1 MSDITPMAAV
11 PSEVNYGRIRANFV
25 AFIADDNGN
34 VLEDVPLEGNVILT
48 PTVGV
53 LRFPSTSPPRTA
65 VIQTLQCPV
74 IGGILYPPGTPLGGP
89 FPSQTGVAAVASDQP
104 AGLPTTVQWT
114 ASFSLE
120 NTSAQPNPVTF
131 EVPSGGVVD
140 LTTVM
145 PATPEP
151 GIVVVV
157 STESRDR
164 AEAAAATAT
173 QKASAAASSATAAA
187 TSATNAETSAT
198 AAASAADDAMQAASQ
213 AAADADQS
221 RVGAAASALAAAA
234 SEQAAVAAQEGLV
247 VAREAAAGSA
257 SSAATSASEAVSSAS
272 SAATARSGADA
283 AAATATQKALAAASS
298 ATAAAT
304 SATNAET
311 SATAAA
317 GSASNAA
324 ASATAAANS
333 AGSINWNGLSGKPAV
348 IAAGATKADARA
360 AIDAA
365 AADSVGLKDTGWR
378 NISSLVNAE
387 FTGVTVYLRRSGST
401 VQIMVDIPTQ
411 VFSKWP
417 PDSLVALPVGFRAWD
432 FCFMP
437 FYNYTATALSQTSAF
452 LYTSVSVRG
461 TVHPYR
467 VAGSYTWLTS
477 DAFPN
482 TLPGTPA

>member
-34 VLEDVPLEGNVILT
+34 VLEEVPLEGNVILT

-187 TSATNAETSAT
+187 TSATNA
-198 AAASAADDAMQAASQ
+198 
-213 AAADADQS
+213 
-221 RVGAAASALAAAA
+221 
-234 SEQAAVAAQEGLV
+234 
-247 VAREAAAGSA
+247 
-257 SSAATSASEAVSSAS
+257 ATSAS
-272 SAATARSGADA
+272 
-283 AAATATQKALAAASS
+283 AAASS
-298 ATAAAT
+298 A
-304 SATNAET
+304 
-311 SATAAA
+311 
-317 GSASNAA
+317 SNAA
-324 ASATAAANS
+324 SSAASIS
-333 AGSINWNGLSGKPAV
+333 WAGLPGKPAV
-348 IAAGATKADARA
+348 IAAGAT
-360 AIDAA
+360 AA
-365 AADSVGLKDTGWR
+365 AARTAIGA
-378 NISSLVNAE
+378 ISPDEAASAMRTY
-387 FTGVTVYLRRSGST
+387 FTVR
-401 VQIMVDIPTQ
+401 
-411 VFSKWP
+411 
-417 PDSLVALPVGFRAWD
+417 AL
-432 FCFMP
+432 
-437 FYNYTATALSQTSAF
+437 
-452 LYTSVSVRG
+452 
-461 TVHPYR
+461 
-467 VAGSYTWLTS
+467 
-477 DAFPN
+477 
-482 TLPGTPA
+482 TPAENLDDVRTPGMYSQNNFEYGITANNYPPSGGQGVLTVMPYARDYVIQKWFSAGTGEQFHRILDFSVANRPWIAL

>member
-34 VLEDVPLEGNVILT
+34 VLEEVPLEGNVILT

-164 AEAAAATAT
+164 AEAARGVAEAAADTAETAATVAVIAKT
-173 QKASAAASSATAAA
+173 LAEGFAGDAETARDQAVTAAA
-187 TSATNAETSAT
+187 
-198 AAASAADDAMQAASQ
+198 
-213 AAADADQS
+213 
-221 RVGAAASALAAAA
+221 AL
-234 SEQAAVAAQEGLV
+234 Q
-247 VAREAAAGSA
+247 
-257 SSAATSASEAVSSAS
+257 
-272 SAATARSGADA
+272 
-283 AAATATQKALAAASS
+283 
-298 ATAAAT
+298 
-304 SATNAET
+304 
-311 SATAAA
+311 
-317 GSASNAA
+317 
-324 ASATAAANS
+324 
-333 AGSINWNGLSGKPAV
+333 
-348 IAAGATKADARA
+348 
-360 AIDAA
+360 
-365 AADSVGLKDTGWR
+365 DTGWR
-378 NISSLVNAE
+378 NMSAALHEDCTGTLLVRRIGARVTARFNITSRVTTNFMRIWQMPEGWRPVANWHTIGMVPYGTTGTTLAVGPIGWSWLLDARRYAPLETDVAVSSE
-387 FTGVTVYLRRSGST
+387 
-401 VQIMVDIPTQ
+401 
-411 VFSKWP
+411 
-417 PDSLVALPVGFRAWD
+417 
-432 FCFMP
+432 
-437 FYNYTATALSQTSAF
+437 LS
-452 LYTSVSVRG
+452 
-461 TVHPYR
+461 
-467 VAGSYTWLTS
+467 WLTN
-477 DAFPN
+477 DAFPSPAAY
-482 TLPGTPA
+482 PGTPA

>member
-34 VLEDVPLEGNVILT
+34 VLEEVPLEGNVILT

-157 STESRDR
+157 STVDRER
-164 AEAAAATAT
+164 AEDAAATAT
-173 QKASAAASSATAAA
+173 QRASAAASSATAAA
-187 TSATNAETSAT
+187 TSA
-198 AAASAADDAMQAASQ
+198 
-213 AAADADQS
+213 
-221 RVGAAASALAAAA
+221 
-234 SEQAAVAAQEGLV
+234 SE
-247 VAREAAAGSA
+247 
-257 SSAATSASEAVSSAS
+257 
-272 SAATARSGADA
+272 
-283 AAATATQKALAAASS
+283 AASS
-298 ATAAAT
+298 ATAAAG
-304 SATNAET
+304 
-311 SATAAA
+311 SATAAQ
-317 GSASNAA
+317 
-324 ASATAAANS
+324 
-333 AGSINWNGLSGKPAV
+333 
-348 IAAGATKADARA
+348 
-360 AIDAA
+360 AA
-365 AADSVGLKDTGWR
+365 AAQDTGWR
-378 NISSLVNAE
+378 DVSAALHEDCTGTLLVRRIGARVTAMFNITSRVTTNFMRIWQMPEGWRPVVNWTPIGMVPYAL
-387 FTGVTVYLRRSGST
+387 TGTALTVGPSGWSWLLDARCSAPLKT
-401 VQIMVDIPTQ
+401 DIPMY
-411 VFSKWP
+411 
-417 PDSLVALPVGFRAWD
+417 GE
-432 FCFMP
+432 
-437 FYNYTATALSQTSAF
+437 LS
-452 LYTSVSVRG
+452 
-461 TVHPYR
+461 
-467 VAGSYTWLTS
+467 WLTN
-477 DAFPN
+477 DAFPFPAAY
-482 TLPGTPA
+482 PGTPA

>member
-34 VLEDVPLEGNVILT
+34 VLEEVPLEGNVILT

-164 AEAAAATAT
+164 AEAAAAAAASSAT
-173 QKASAAASSATAAA
+173 DADRSRSEAASSATAAA
-187 TSATNAETSAT
+187 TSATNA
-198 AAASAADDAMQAASQ
+198 
-213 AAADADQS
+213 
-221 RVGAAASALAAAA
+221 
-234 SEQAAVAAQEGLV
+234 
-247 VAREAAAGSA
+247 
-257 SSAATSASEAVSSAS
+257 ATSAS
-272 SAATARSGADA
+272 
-283 AAATATQKALAAASS
+283 AAASS
-298 ATAAAT
+298 ATAAQ
-304 SATNAET
+304 
-311 SATAAA
+311 TAAA
-317 GSASNAA
+317 A
-324 ASATAAANS
+324 
-333 AGSINWNGLSGKPAV
+333 LQ
-348 IAAGATKADARA
+348 
-360 AIDAA
+360 
-365 AADSVGLKDTGWR
+365 DTGWR
-378 NISSLVNAE
+378 NMSADLNTEAFIIPSGGTLALRRIGDRVVLRGRLQTTAALPISTRILLMPLDFRSPI
-387 FTGVTVYLRRSGST
+387 TGVILGIARNG
-401 VQIMVDIPTQ
+401 PTI
-411 VFSKWP
+411 VP
-417 PDSLVALPVGFRAWD
+417 LH
-432 FCFMP
+432 
-437 FYNYTATALSQTSAF
+437 NATASTGIYAGAAF
-452 LYTSVSVRG
+452 DTGATL
-461 TVHPYR
+461 
-467 VAGSYTWLTS
+467 AFEITWTT
-477 DAFPN
+477 DRWWP
-482 TLPGTPA
+482 TILPGTPA

>member
-34 VLEDVPLEGNVILT
+34 VLEEVPLEGNVILT

-157 STESRDR
+157 STEDRER
-164 AEAAAATAT
+164 AED
-173 QKASAAASSATAAA
+173 
-187 TSATNAETSAT
+187 
-198 AAASAADDAMQAASQ
+198 AASAASL
-213 AAADADQS
+213 S
-221 RVGAAASALAAAA
+221 AASAAE
-234 SEQAAVAAQEGLV
+234 S
-247 VAREAAAGSA
+247 EAATA
-257 SSAATSASEAVSSAS
+257 SAATTATSAASDAGS
-272 SAATARSGADA
+272 SAATATAS
-283 AAATATQKALAAASS
+283 ATTAGNHAAS
-298 ATAAAT
+298 AAN
-304 SATNAET
+304 S
-311 SATAAA
+311 
-317 GSASNAA
+317 A
-324 ASATAAANS
+324 ASAASAATAAANS
-333 AGSINWNGLSGKPAV
+333 AGSAF
-348 IAAGATKADARA
+348 DDA
-360 AIDAA
+360 AIAQGARLGAEAARDAA
-365 AADSVGLKDTGWR
+365 ASSATAAQAAAAQDTGWR
-378 NISSLVNAE
+378 DVSAALHEDCTGTLLVRRIGARVTAMFNITSRVTTNFMRIWQMPEGWRPVVNWMPIGMVPY
-387 FTGVTVYLRRSGST
+387 GVTG
-401 VQIMVDIPTQ
+401 
-411 VFSKWP
+411 
-417 PDSLVALPVGFRAWD
+417 
-432 FCFMP
+432 
-437 FYNYTATALSQTSAF
+437 TAL
-452 LYTSVSVRG
+452 
-461 TVHPYR
+461 TVGPSGWSWLLDARRYKPLEIDMPMH
-467 VAGSYTWLTS
+467 GELSWLTN
-477 DAFPN
+477 DAFPFPAAY
-482 TLPGTPA
+482 PGTPA

>member
-34 VLEDVPLEGNVILT
+34 VLEEVPLEGNVILT

-164 AEAAAATAT
+164 AEAAAVLAELAADTAE
-173 QKASAAASSATAAA
+173 TAATVAVTAQGAAEGFA
-187 TSATNAETSAT
+187 TSA
-198 AAASAADDAMQAASQ
+198 
-213 AAADADQS
+213 ADQ
-221 RVGAAASALAAAA
+221 
-234 SEQAAVAAQEGLV
+234 
-247 VAREAAAGSA
+247 
-257 SSAATSASEAVSSAS
+257 
-272 SAATARSGADA
+272 
-283 AAATATQKALAAASS
+283 
-298 ATAAAT
+298 
-304 SATNAET
+304 
-311 SATAAA
+311 
-317 GSASNAA
+317 
-324 ASATAAANS
+324 
-333 AGSINWNGLSGKPAV
+333 
-348 IAAGATKADARA
+348 IAALQDAYERATMQEVASIA
-360 AIDAA
+360 
-365 AADSVGLKDTGWR
+365 V
-378 NISSLVNAE
+378 
-387 FTGVTVYLRRSGST
+387 
-401 VQIMVDIPTQ
+401 
-411 VFSKWP
+411 
-417 PDSLVALPVGFRAWD
+417 PDK
-432 FCFMP
+432 
-437 FYNYTATALSQTSAF
+437 
-452 LYTSVSVRG
+452 
-461 TVHPYR
+461 
-467 VAGSYTWLTS
+467 
-477 DAFPN
+477 
-482 TLPGTPA
+482 

>member
-34 VLEDVPLEGNVILT
+34 VLEEVPLEGNVILT

-164 AEAAAATAT
+164 AEGAAATAT
-173 QKASAAASSATAAA
+173 QRASAAASSATAAA
-187 TSATNAETSAT
+187 TSAS
-198 AAASAADDAMQAASQ
+198 
-213 AAADADQS
+213 
-221 RVGAAASALAAAA
+221 
-234 SEQAAVAAQEGLV
+234 
-247 VAREAAAGSA
+247 
-257 SSAATSASEAVSSAS
+257 
-272 SAATARSGADA
+272 
-283 AAATATQKALAAASS
+283 AAASS
-298 ATAAAT
+298 A
-304 SATNAET
+304 
-311 SATAAA
+311 
-317 GSASNAA
+317 SNAA
-324 ASATAAANS
+324 SSAASIS
-333 AGSINWNGLSGKPAV
+333 WAGLPGKPAV
-348 IAAGATKADARA
+348 IAAGATAADART
-360 AIDAA
+360 AIG
-365 AADSVGLKDTGWR
+365 AADAEATALKDTGWR
-378 NISSLVNAE
+378 NIANLLNTAAWELNPSN
-387 FTGVTVYLRRSGST
+387 GYLRLKRAGSRVTLAGRVKAISPVNEAVVILPPGFRQFNAHSAYGAARLGST
-401 VQIMVDIPTQ
+401 RTL
-411 VFSKWP
+411 
-417 PDSLVALPVGFRAWD
+417 LVA
-432 FCFMP
+432 
-437 FYNYTATALSQTSAF
+437 
-452 LYTSVSVRG
+452 
-461 TVHPYR
+461 
-467 VAGSYTWLTS
+467 VAGLEYMQTLALPTVGATLEFEVSFETGNP
-477 DAFPN
+477 FP
-482 TLPGTPA
+482 TTRPGTPNVGSHYLV

>member
-34 VLEDVPLEGNVILT
+34 VLEEVPLEGNVILT

-187 TSATNAETSAT
+187 TSA
-198 AAASAADDAMQAASQ
+198 
-213 AAADADQS
+213 
-221 RVGAAASALAAAA
+221 
-234 SEQAAVAAQEGLV
+234 SE
-247 VAREAAAGSA
+247 
-257 SSAATSASEAVSSAS
+257 
-272 SAATARSGADA
+272 
-283 AAATATQKALAAASS
+283 AASS
-298 ATAAAT
+298 ATAAQ
-304 SATNAET
+304 
-311 SATAAA
+311 
-317 GSASNAA
+317 
-324 ASATAAANS
+324 
-333 AGSINWNGLSGKPAV
+333 
-348 IAAGATKADARA
+348 
-360 AIDAA
+360 AA
-365 AADSVGLKDTGWR
+365 AAQDTGWR
-378 NISSLVNAE
+378 DVSAALHEDCTGTLLVRRIGARVTARFNITSRVTTNFMRIWQMPEGWRPVVNWSPIGMVPYAI
-387 FTGVTVYLRRSGST
+387 TGPALTVGPVGWSWLLDARRYAPLET
-401 VQIMVDIPTQ
+401 DIPM
-411 VFSKWP
+411 S
-417 PDSLVALPVGFRAWD
+417 GE
-432 FCFMP
+432 
-437 FYNYTATALSQTSAF
+437 LS
-452 LYTSVSVRG
+452 
-461 TVHPYR
+461 
-467 VAGSYTWLTS
+467 WLTN
-477 DAFPN
+477 DAFPSPAAY
-482 TLPGTPA
+482 PGTPA

>member
-34 VLEDVPLEGNVILT
+34 VLEEVPLEGNVILT

-187 TSATNAETSAT
+187 TSATNAATSASAAQTARAGAET
-198 AAASAADDAMQAASQ
+198 AAASISWA
-213 AAADADQS
+213 
-221 RVGAAASALAAAA
+221 
-234 SEQAAVAAQEGLV
+234 GLP
-247 VAREAAAGSA
+247 
-257 SSAATSASEAVSSAS
+257 
-272 SAATARSGADA
+272 
-283 AAATATQKALAAASS
+283 
-298 ATAAAT
+298 
-304 SATNAET
+304 
-311 SATAAA
+311 
-317 GSASNAA
+317 
-324 ASATAAANS
+324 
-333 AGSINWNGLSGKPAV
+333 GKPAV
-348 IAAGATKADARA
+348 IAAGATAADART
-360 AIDAA
+360 AIG
-365 AADSVGLKDTGWR
+365 AADVEHAALRDTGWR
-378 NISSLVNAE
+378 NVFSLLDAENWAGHAAVPFLRLKRAGDRVTVSGRLRTVTAQTADSMIIALPYGFRPRNGYVMLGVANNGPTLVPLGNRGRPDELSVIHALPDNAE
-387 FTGVTVYLRRSGST
+387 L
-401 VQIMVDIPTQ
+401 
-411 VFSKWP
+411 VFEISF
-417 PDSLVALPVGFRAWD
+417 S
-432 FCFMP
+432 
-437 FYNYTATALSQTSAF
+437 
-452 LYTSVSVRG
+452 
-461 TVHPYR
+461 
-467 VAGSYTWLTS
+467 TS
-477 DAFPN
+477 DPFPTPA

>member
-34 VLEDVPLEGNVILT
+34 VLEEVPLEGNVILT

-187 TSATNAETSAT
+187 TSATNA
-198 AAASAADDAMQAASQ
+198 
-213 AAADADQS
+213 
-221 RVGAAASALAAAA
+221 
-234 SEQAAVAAQEGLV
+234 
-247 VAREAAAGSA
+247 
-257 SSAATSASEAVSSAS
+257 ATSAS
-272 SAATARSGADA
+272 
-283 AAATATQKALAAASS
+283 AAASS
-298 ATAAAT
+298 ATAAQ
-304 SATNAET
+304 
-311 SATAAA
+311 AAA
-317 GSASNAA
+317 
-324 ASATAAANS
+324 
-333 AGSINWNGLSGKPAV
+333 V
-348 IAAGATKADARA
+348 Q
-360 AIDAA
+360 
-365 AADSVGLKDTGWR
+365 DTGWR
-378 NISSLVNAE
+378 DIASLIPAA
-387 FTGVTVYLRRSGST
+387 TWTVDRALLRRSGKVCVLEFMGT
-401 VQIMVDIPTQ
+401 AVANT
-411 VFSKWP
+411 
-417 PDSLVALPVGFRAWD
+417 PDFAWYLPVGFRPSTTTRPPNVQIW
-432 FCFMP
+432 
-437 FYNYTATALSQTSAF
+437 
-452 LYTSVSVRG
+452 RG
-461 TVHPYR
+461 TNSWNPKT
-467 VAGSYTWLTS
+467 GGLPLLSYTRPNNTGYIGFTNPLVATDYVQFTLTWLAD
-477 DAFPN
+477 DAFP
-482 TLPGTPA
+482 LPAAYPGTPA

>member
-1 MSDITPMAAV
+1 MSDITPMATV

-34 VLEDVPLEGNVILT
+34 VLEEVPLEGNVILT

-164 AEAAAATAT
+164 AEGAAATAT
-173 QKASAAASSATAAA
+173 QRASAAASSATAAA
-187 TSATNAETSAT
+187 TSA
-198 AAASAADDAMQAASQ
+198 
-213 AAADADQS
+213 
-221 RVGAAASALAAAA
+221 
-234 SEQAAVAAQEGLV
+234 SE
-247 VAREAAAGSA
+247 
-257 SSAATSASEAVSSAS
+257 
-272 SAATARSGADA
+272 
-283 AAATATQKALAAASS
+283 AASS
-298 ATAAAT
+298 ATAAQ
-304 SATNAET
+304 
-311 SATAAA
+311 
-317 GSASNAA
+317 
-324 ASATAAANS
+324 
-333 AGSINWNGLSGKPAV
+333 
-348 IAAGATKADARA
+348 
-360 AIDAA
+360 AA
-365 AADSVGLKDTGWR
+365 AAQDTGWR
-378 NISSLVNAE
+378 DVSAALHEDCTGTLLVRRIGARVTASFNITSQVTTNFMRIWQMPEGWRPVVNWMPIGMVPY
-387 FTGVTVYLRRSGST
+387 GVTGTAFAVGPSGWSWLLDARRYDPLEIDMPMSGE
-401 VQIMVDIPTQ
+401 
-411 VFSKWP
+411 
-417 PDSLVALPVGFRAWD
+417 
-432 FCFMP
+432 
-437 FYNYTATALSQTSAF
+437 LS
-452 LYTSVSVRG
+452 
-461 TVHPYR
+461 
-467 VAGSYTWLTS
+467 WLTN
-477 DAFPN
+477 DAFPFPAAY
-482 TLPGTPA
+482 PGTPA

>member
-11 PSEVNYGRIRANFV
+11 PSKVNYGRIRANFV

-34 VLEDVPLEGNVILT
+34 VLEEVPLEGNVILT

-114 ASFSLE
+114 ASFSLK

-187 TSATNAETSAT
+187 TSATNA
-198 AAASAADDAMQAASQ
+198 AASA
-213 AAADADQS
+213 
-221 RVGAAASALAAAA
+221 
-234 SEQAAVAAQEGLV
+234 
-247 VAREAAAGSA
+247 
-257 SSAATSASEAVSSAS
+257 T
-272 SAATARSGADA
+272 
-283 AAATATQKALAAASS
+283 AAASS
-298 ATAAAT
+298 ATAAQ
-304 SATNAET
+304 
-311 SATAAA
+311 
-317 GSASNAA
+317 
-324 ASATAAANS
+324 
-333 AGSINWNGLSGKPAV
+333 
-348 IAAGATKADARA
+348 
-360 AIDAA
+360 AA
-365 AADSVGLKDTGWR
+365 AAQDTGWR
-378 NISSLVNAE
+378 DVSAALHEDCTGTLLVRRIGARVTARFNITSQVTTNYMRIWQMPEGWRPVVNWSPIGMVPYSI
-387 FTGVTVYLRRSGST
+387 TGDALTVGPNGWSWLLDARRYAPLET
-401 VQIMVDIPTQ
+401 D
-411 VFSKWP
+411 
-417 PDSLVALPVGFRAWD
+417 
-432 FCFMP
+432 
-437 FYNYTATALSQTSAF
+437 TAMFGELS
-452 LYTSVSVRG
+452 
-461 TVHPYR
+461 
-467 VAGSYTWLTS
+467 WLTN
-477 DAFPN
+477 DAFPSPAAY
-482 TLPGTPA
+482 PGTPA

>member
-34 VLEDVPLEGNVILT
+34 VLEEVPLEGNVILT

-164 AEAAAATAT
+164 AEGAAATAT
-173 QKASAAASSATAAA
+173 QRASAAASSATAAA
-187 TSATNAETSAT
+187 TSA
-198 AAASAADDAMQAASQ
+198 
-213 AAADADQS
+213 
-221 RVGAAASALAAAA
+221 
-234 SEQAAVAAQEGLV
+234 SE
-247 VAREAAAGSA
+247 
-257 SSAATSASEAVSSAS
+257 
-272 SAATARSGADA
+272 
-283 AAATATQKALAAASS
+283 AASS
-298 ATAAAT
+298 ATAAQTARDT
-304 SATNAET
+304 TL
-311 SATAAA
+311 AAA
-317 GSASNAA
+317 ILELRGTGQPGSTTETNNAPVGTYYTD
-324 ASATAAANS
+324 TAGTAGAWRWLKTT
-333 AGSINWNGLSGKPAV
+333 AGSG
-348 IAAGATKADARA
+348 AARW
-360 AIDAA
+360 
-365 AADSVGLKDTGWR
+365 SVVHGGTGWR
-378 NISSLVNAE
+378 NVLSLMPPEYWEGKSDDPFLRIKRDGDRVTIAGRISAVIQTASYSRIIDFPAGFRPRNTFVNL
-387 FTGVTVYLRRSGST
+387 GVGTSGST
-401 VQIMVDIPTQ
+401 LVPLGNQYWGTHLTTPIGLPSGASLGFEINFLTKDTFPT
-411 VFSKWP
+411 
-417 PDSLVALPVGFRAWD
+417 
-432 FCFMP
+432 
-437 FYNYTATALSQTSAF
+437 
-452 LYTSVSVRG
+452 
-461 TVHPYR
+461 
-467 VAGSYTWLTS
+467 
-477 DAFPN
+477 
-482 TLPGTPA
+482 TLPGTPV

>member
-34 VLEDVPLEGNVILT
+34 VLEEVPLEGNVILT

-187 TSATNAETSAT
+187 TSATNA
-198 AAASAADDAMQAASQ
+198 AASA
-213 AAADADQS
+213 
-221 RVGAAASALAAAA
+221 
-234 SEQAAVAAQEGLV
+234 
-247 VAREAAAGSA
+247 
-257 SSAATSASEAVSSAS
+257 T
-272 SAATARSGADA
+272 
-283 AAATATQKALAAASS
+283 AAASS
-298 ATAAAT
+298 ATAAQ
-304 SATNAET
+304 
-311 SATAAA
+311 
-317 GSASNAA
+317 A
-324 ASATAAANS
+324 ASAA
-333 AGSINWNGLSGKPAV
+333 LQ
-348 IAAGATKADARA
+348 
-360 AIDAA
+360 
-365 AADSVGLKDTGWR
+365 DTGWR
-378 NISSLVNAE
+378 DVSAALHEDCTGTLLVRRIGARVTARFNITSRVTTNFMRIWQMPEGWRPVANWYAIGMVPYGG
-387 FTGVTVYLRRSGST
+387 TG
-401 VQIMVDIPTQ
+401 
-411 VFSKWP
+411 
-417 PDSLVALPVGFRAWD
+417 
-432 FCFMP
+432 
-437 FYNYTATALSQTSAF
+437 TALA
-452 LYTSVSVRG
+452 VG
-461 TVHPYR
+461 P
-467 VAGSYTWLTS
+467 AGWSWLLDARRYQPLDTDIAMSGELSWLTN
-477 DAFPN
+477 DAFPSPAAY
-482 TLPGTPA
+482 PGTPA

>member
-34 VLEDVPLEGNVILT
+34 VLEEVPLEGNVILT

-157 STESRDR
+157 SAVDRER
-164 AEAAAATAT
+164 AEAAADTAETARSETATARDD
-173 QKASAAASSATAAA
+173 AVTARDQAVTA
-187 TSATNAETSAT
+187 KNLAEGFAGDAETALTST
-198 AAASAADDAMQAASQ
+198 
-213 AAADADQS
+213 
-221 RVGAAASALAAAA
+221 LAAAVH
-234 SEQAAVAAQEGLV
+234 ELRGEG
-247 VAREAAAGSA
+247 RPG
-257 SSAATSASEAVSSAS
+257 SSAATNGALPGTYYTDVLG
-272 SAATARSGADA
+272 TAGAWRWLK
-283 AAATATQKALAAASS
+283 TT
-298 ATAAAT
+298 
-304 SATNAET
+304 
-311 SATAAA
+311 A
-317 GSASNAA
+317 GS
-324 ASATAAANS
+324 
-333 AGSINWNGLSGKPAV
+333 GVDRW
-348 IAAGATKADARA
+348 
-360 AIDAA
+360 
-365 AADSVGLKDTGWR
+365 SVVHGDTGWR
-378 NISSLVNAE
+378 DISGTVVEGASVSALRVRRVGVSVFLFGRDLV
-387 FTGVTVYLRRSGST
+387 GRSGGYLGVLHAGFGGIAT
-401 VQIMVDIPTQ
+401 TLHVPAEGVATKRI
-411 VFSKWP
+411 VFPSPNPREMW
-417 PDSLVALPVGFRAWD
+417 V
-432 FCFMP
+432 
-437 FYNYTATALSQTSAF
+437 Y
-452 LYTSVSVRG
+452 G
-461 TVHPYR
+461 TVPH
-467 VAGSYTWLTS
+467 VNHVFATS
-477 DAFPN
+477 EPWPT

>member
-1 MSDITPMAAV
+1 MSDITPMATV

-34 VLEDVPLEGNVILT
+34 VLEEVPLEGNVILT

-164 AEAAAATAT
+164 AEGAAATAT
-173 QKASAAASSATAAA
+173 QRASAAASSATAAA
-187 TSATNAETSAT
+187 TSA
-198 AAASAADDAMQAASQ
+198 
-213 AAADADQS
+213 
-221 RVGAAASALAAAA
+221 
-234 SEQAAVAAQEGLV
+234 SE
-247 VAREAAAGSA
+247 
-257 SSAATSASEAVSSAS
+257 
-272 SAATARSGADA
+272 
-283 AAATATQKALAAASS
+283 AASS
-298 ATAAAT
+298 ATAAQ
-304 SATNAET
+304 
-311 SATAAA
+311 
-317 GSASNAA
+317 
-324 ASATAAANS
+324 
-333 AGSINWNGLSGKPAV
+333 
-348 IAAGATKADARA
+348 
-360 AIDAA
+360 AA
-365 AADSVGLKDTGWR
+365 AAQDTGWR
-378 NISSLVNAE
+378 DVSAALHEDCTGTLWVRRIGARVTAMFNITSQVTTNYMRIWQMPGGWRPVVNWMPIGMVPY
-387 FTGVTVYLRRSGST
+387 GVTGTAFAVGPSGWSWLLDARRYEPLEIDMPMSGE
-401 VQIMVDIPTQ
+401 
-411 VFSKWP
+411 
-417 PDSLVALPVGFRAWD
+417 
-432 FCFMP
+432 
-437 FYNYTATALSQTSAF
+437 LS
-452 LYTSVSVRG
+452 
-461 TVHPYR
+461 
-467 VAGSYTWLTS
+467 WLTN
-477 DAFPN
+477 DAFPFPAAY
-482 TLPGTPA
+482 PGTPA

>member
-34 VLEDVPLEGNVILT
+34 VLEEVPLEGNVILT

-164 AEAAAATAT
+164 AEAAAA
-173 QKASAAASSATAAA
+173 
-187 TSATNAETSAT
+187 
-198 AAASAADDAMQAASQ
+198 
-213 AAADADQS
+213 
-221 RVGAAASALAAAA
+221 
-234 SEQAAVAAQEGLV
+234 
-247 VAREAAAGSA
+247 AAAGSA
-257 SSAATSASEAVSSAS
+257 GSAFD
-272 SAATARSGADA
+272 DA
-283 AAATATQKALAAASS
+283 AIAQGARLGAEAARD
-298 ATAAAT
+298 
-304 SATNAET
+304 
-311 SATAAA
+311 AAA
-317 GSASNAA
+317 GSATAA
-324 ASATAAANS
+324 QTAAQTAAA
-333 AGSINWNGLSGKPAV
+333 ALQ
-348 IAAGATKADARA
+348 
-360 AIDAA
+360 
-365 AADSVGLKDTGWR
+365 DTGWR
-378 NISSLVNAE
+378 NVSAMLHADC
-387 FTGVTVYLRRSGST
+387 TGTLWVRRVGARVTARFNIASVVTTTYMRIW
-401 VQIMVDIPTQ
+401 QM
-411 VFSKWP
+411 
-417 PDSLVALPVGFRAWD
+417 PVGWR
-432 FCFMP
+432 P
-437 FYNYTATALSQTSAF
+437 TRNYTPIGMVPYGKPGTSYSQLAVGPIGWDMLLEAQRGLALNTQDRLIGELS
-452 LYTSVSVRG
+452 
-461 TVHPYR
+461 
-467 VAGSYTWLTS
+467 WLTN
-477 DAFPN
+477 DAFPAPAAY
-482 TLPGTPA
+482 PGTPA

>member
-34 VLEDVPLEGNVILT
+34 VLEEVPLEGNVILT

-157 STESRDR
+157 STVDRER
-164 AEAAAATAT
+164 AEAAAA
-173 QKASAAASSATAAA
+173 
-187 TSATNAETSAT
+187 
-198 AAASAADDAMQAASQ
+198 
-213 AAADADQS
+213 
-221 RVGAAASALAAAA
+221 
-234 SEQAAVAAQEGLV
+234 
-247 VAREAAAGSA
+247 AAAGSA
-257 SSAATSASEAVSSAS
+257 GSAFDD
-272 SAATARSGADA
+272 AAIAQGARLGAETARDQAVTAADA
-283 AAATATQKALAAASS
+283 L
-298 ATAAAT
+298 
-304 SATNAET
+304 
-311 SATAAA
+311 
-317 GSASNAA
+317 
-324 ASATAAANS
+324 
-333 AGSINWNGLSGKPAV
+333 
-348 IAAGATKADARA
+348 R
-360 AIDAA
+360 
-365 AADSVGLKDTGWR
+365 DTGWR
-378 NISSLVNAE
+378 NIDTMLNPETWSITTARLRRHGSLVT
-387 FTGVTVYLRRSGST
+387 FTAQIKALRTTASYT
-401 VQIMVDIPTQ
+401 PLFIIPR
-411 VFSKWP
+411 
-417 PDSLVALPVGFRAWD
+417 GFR
-432 FCFMP
+432 
-437 FYNYTATALSQTSAF
+437 LSQ
-452 LYTSVSVRG
+452 LYVWLNPISTTNMLATIRIASQLDVEG
-461 TVHPYR
+461 A
-467 VAGSYTWLTS
+467 VAKDDILRIQSSWTTS
-477 DAFPN
+477 DPFP
-482 TLPGTPA
+482 TPAQYPGTPA

>member
-34 VLEDVPLEGNVILT
+34 VLEEVPLEGNVILT

-164 AEAAAATAT
+164 AEDAAAAA
-173 QKASAAASSATAAA
+173 ASSAGSAFDDAAIAQGARLGAEAARDAAASSATAA
-187 TSATNAETSAT
+187 
-198 AAASAADDAMQAASQ
+198 Q
-213 AAADADQS
+213 AAA
-221 RVGAAASALAAAA
+221 
-234 SEQAAVAAQEGLV
+234 AQ
-247 VAREAAAGSA
+247 
-257 SSAATSASEAVSSAS
+257 
-272 SAATARSGADA
+272 
-283 AAATATQKALAAASS
+283 
-298 ATAAAT
+298 
-304 SATNAET
+304 
-311 SATAAA
+311 
-317 GSASNAA
+317 
-324 ASATAAANS
+324 
-333 AGSINWNGLSGKPAV
+333 
-348 IAAGATKADARA
+348 
-360 AIDAA
+360 
-365 AADSVGLKDTGWR
+365 DTGWR
-378 NISSLVNAE
+378 DVSAALHEDCTGTLLVRRIGARVTAMFNITSRVTTNFMRIWQMPEGWRPVVNWLPIGMVPYAT
-387 FTGVTVYLRRSGST
+387 TG
-401 VQIMVDIPTQ
+401 
-411 VFSKWP
+411 
-417 PDSLVALPVGFRAWD
+417 
-432 FCFMP
+432 
-437 FYNYTATALSQTSAF
+437 TALAVGPTGWGWLLDARRYAPLEIDMPMSGELS
-452 LYTSVSVRG
+452 
-461 TVHPYR
+461 
-467 VAGSYTWLTS
+467 WLTN
-477 DAFPN
+477 DAFPFPAAY
-482 TLPGTPA
+482 PGTPA

>member
-34 VLEDVPLEGNVILT
+34 VLEEVPLEGNVILT

-164 AEAAAATAT
+164 AEGAAATAT
-173 QKASAAASSATAAA
+173 QRASAAASSATAAA
-187 TSATNAETSAT
+187 TSA
-198 AAASAADDAMQAASQ
+198 
-213 AAADADQS
+213 
-221 RVGAAASALAAAA
+221 
-234 SEQAAVAAQEGLV
+234 SE
-247 VAREAAAGSA
+247 
-257 SSAATSASEAVSSAS
+257 
-272 SAATARSGADA
+272 
-283 AAATATQKALAAASS
+283 AASS
-298 ATAAAT
+298 ATAAQ
-304 SATNAET
+304 
-311 SATAAA
+311 
-317 GSASNAA
+317 
-324 ASATAAANS
+324 
-333 AGSINWNGLSGKPAV
+333 
-348 IAAGATKADARA
+348 
-360 AIDAA
+360 AA
-365 AADSVGLKDTGWR
+365 AAQDTGWR
-378 NISSLVNAE
+378 DVSAALHEDCTGTLLVRRIGARVTAIFNITSQVTTNFMRIWQMPEGWRPVVNWSPIGMVPYGI
-387 FTGVTVYLRRSGST
+387 TGTPLTVGPLGWPWLLDARRYDPLETDTPMSGE
-401 VQIMVDIPTQ
+401 
-411 VFSKWP
+411 
-417 PDSLVALPVGFRAWD
+417 
-432 FCFMP
+432 
-437 FYNYTATALSQTSAF
+437 LS
-452 LYTSVSVRG
+452 
-461 TVHPYR
+461 
-467 VAGSYTWLTS
+467 WLTN
-477 DAFPN
+477 DAFPSPAAY
-482 TLPGTPA
+482 PGTPA

>member
-1 MSDITPMAAV
+1 MSDITPMATV

-34 VLEDVPLEGNVILT
+34 VLEEVPLEGNVILT

-164 AEAAAATAT
+164 AEAARGVAEAAADTAETAATVAVT
-173 QKASAAASSATAAA
+173 ARGAAEGFAGDAETARDQAVTAAA
-187 TSATNAETSAT
+187 
-198 AAASAADDAMQAASQ
+198 
-213 AAADADQS
+213 
-221 RVGAAASALAAAA
+221 AL
-234 SEQAAVAAQEGLV
+234 Q
-247 VAREAAAGSA
+247 
-257 SSAATSASEAVSSAS
+257 
-272 SAATARSGADA
+272 
-283 AAATATQKALAAASS
+283 
-298 ATAAAT
+298 
-304 SATNAET
+304 
-311 SATAAA
+311 
-317 GSASNAA
+317 
-324 ASATAAANS
+324 
-333 AGSINWNGLSGKPAV
+333 
-348 IAAGATKADARA
+348 
-360 AIDAA
+360 
-365 AADSVGLKDTGWR
+365 DTGWR
-378 NISSLVNAE
+378 DVSAALHEDCTGTLLVRRIGARVTARFNITSRVTTNYMRIWQMPEGWRPVANWCSIGMVPYGL
-387 FTGVTVYLRRSGST
+387 TGAALAVGPAGWPWLLDARRYGPLETDVAMSGE
-401 VQIMVDIPTQ
+401 
-411 VFSKWP
+411 
-417 PDSLVALPVGFRAWD
+417 
-432 FCFMP
+432 
-437 FYNYTATALSQTSAF
+437 LS
-452 LYTSVSVRG
+452 
-461 TVHPYR
+461 
-467 VAGSYTWLTS
+467 WLTN
-477 DAFPN
+477 DAFPSPAAY
-482 TLPGTPA
+482 PGTPA

>member
-34 VLEDVPLEGNVILT
+34 VLEEVPLEGNVILT

-164 AEAAAATAT
+164 AEGAAATAT
-173 QKASAAASSATAAA
+173 QRASAAASSATAAA
-187 TSATNAETSAT
+187 TSA
-198 AAASAADDAMQAASQ
+198 
-213 AAADADQS
+213 
-221 RVGAAASALAAAA
+221 
-234 SEQAAVAAQEGLV
+234 SE
-247 VAREAAAGSA
+247 
-257 SSAATSASEAVSSAS
+257 
-272 SAATARSGADA
+272 
-283 AAATATQKALAAASS
+283 AASS
-298 ATAAAT
+298 ATAAQ
-304 SATNAET
+304 
-311 SATAAA
+311 
-317 GSASNAA
+317 
-324 ASATAAANS
+324 
-333 AGSINWNGLSGKPAV
+333 
-348 IAAGATKADARA
+348 
-360 AIDAA
+360 AA
-365 AADSVGLKDTGWR
+365 AAQDTGWR
-378 NISSLVNAE
+378 DVSAALHEDCTGTLLVRRIGARVTASFNITSQVTTNYMRIWQMPEGWRPVVNWSPIGLVPYSI
-387 FTGVTVYLRRSGST
+387 TGDALTVGPNGWSWLLDARRYEPLET
-401 VQIMVDIPTQ
+401 D
-411 VFSKWP
+411 
-417 PDSLVALPVGFRAWD
+417 
-432 FCFMP
+432 
-437 FYNYTATALSQTSAF
+437 TAMFGELS
-452 LYTSVSVRG
+452 
-461 TVHPYR
+461 
-467 VAGSYTWLTS
+467 WLTN
-477 DAFPN
+477 DAFPSPAAY
-482 TLPGTPA
+482 PGTPA

>member
-34 VLEDVPLEGNVILT
+34 VLEEVPLEGNVILT

-145 PATPEP
+145 PATPTP
-151 GIVVVV
+151 GTVVVV
-157 STESRDR
+157 STVDRDR

-173 QKASAAASSATAAA
+173 QKATAAAASATAAA

-198 AAASAADDAMQAASQ
+198 AAQTARDTT
-213 AAADADQS
+213 
-221 RVGAAASALAAAA
+221 LAAAILELRGTGQPG
-234 SEQAAVAAQEGLV
+234 STTETNNAAVGTYYTDT
-247 VAREAAAGSA
+247 AG
-257 SSAATSASEAVSSAS
+257 T
-272 SAATARSGADA
+272 
-283 AAATATQKALAAASS
+283 
-298 ATAAAT
+298 
-304 SATNAET
+304 
-311 SATAAA
+311 
-317 GSASNAA
+317 
-324 ASATAAANS
+324 
-333 AGSINWNGLSGKPAV
+333 
-348 IAAGATKADARA
+348 AGAWRWLKTTAGTG
-360 AIDAA
+360 
-365 AADSVGLKDTGWR
+365 VGRWEVVYGDTGWR
-378 NISSLVNAE
+378 SINSLLTNGWAAGTMPLRVRRINTE
-387 FTGVTVYLRRSGST
+387 VTYLFPSMGVTGAAATDSRLLAMPTGFAIYTGGNYGLLGIVKSGST
-401 VQIMVDIPTQ
+401 PT
-411 VFSKWP
+411 FIEKDFNFLSC
-417 PDSLVALPVGFRAWD
+417 SARALINGPLKGLA
-432 FCFMP
+432 
-437 FYNYTATALSQTSAF
+437 
-452 LYTSVSVRG
+452 
-461 TVHPYR
+461 
-467 VAGSYTWLTS
+467 S
-477 DAFPN
+477 DAWPT

>member
-34 VLEDVPLEGNVILT
+34 VLEEVPLEGNVILT

-157 STESRDR
+157 STETAER
-164 AEAAAATAT
+164 AEAA
-173 QKASAAASSATAAA
+173 
-187 TSATNAETSAT
+187 
-198 AAASAADDAMQAASQ
+198 
-213 AAADADQS
+213 
-221 RVGAAASALAAAA
+221 
-234 SEQAAVAAQEGLV
+234 
-247 VAREAAAGSA
+247 
-257 SSAATSASEAVSSAS
+257 
-272 SAATARSGADA
+272 
-283 AAATATQKALAAASS
+283 
-298 ATAAAT
+298 
-304 SATNAET
+304 
-311 SATAAA
+311 
-317 GSASNAA
+317 
-324 ASATAAANS
+324 ATAAANS
-333 AGSINWNGLSGKPAV
+333 AGSAF
-348 IAAGATKADARA
+348 DDA
-360 AIDAA
+360 AIAQGARLGAETARDQAVTAA
-365 AADSVGLKDTGWR
+365 AALKDTGWR
-378 NISSLVNAE
+378 NIATILDPETWSITTARLRRHGSLVT
-387 FTGVTVYLRRSGST
+387 FTA
-401 VQIMVDIPTQ
+401 QIKALKTTASYTPLFIIP
-411 VFSKWP
+411 W
-417 PDSLVALPVGFRAWD
+417 GFR
-432 FCFMP
+432 
-437 FYNYTATALSQTSAF
+437 LSQ
-452 LYTSVSVRG
+452 LYVWLNPISKTNMLATTRIASQLDVEG
-461 TVHPYR
+461 A
-467 VAGSYTWLTS
+467 VAKDDILRIQSSWTTS
-477 DAFPN
+477 DPFP
-482 TLPGTPA
+482 TPAQYPGTPA

>member
-34 VLEDVPLEGNVILT
+34 VLEEVPLEGNVILT

-164 AEAAAATAT
+164 AEGAAATAT
-173 QKASAAASSATAAA
+173 QRASAAASSATAAA
-187 TSATNAETSAT
+187 TSA
-198 AAASAADDAMQAASQ
+198 
-213 AAADADQS
+213 
-221 RVGAAASALAAAA
+221 
-234 SEQAAVAAQEGLV
+234 SE
-247 VAREAAAGSA
+247 
-257 SSAATSASEAVSSAS
+257 
-272 SAATARSGADA
+272 
-283 AAATATQKALAAASS
+283 AASS
-298 ATAAAT
+298 ATAAQIARDQ
-304 SATNAET
+304 AV
-311 SATAAA
+311 TAAA
-317 GSASNAA
+317 A
-324 ASATAAANS
+324 
-333 AGSINWNGLSGKPAV
+333 LQ
-348 IAAGATKADARA
+348 
-360 AIDAA
+360 
-365 AADSVGLKDTGWR
+365 DTGWR
-378 NISSLVNAE
+378 NISTLFLYPEKWSINRAR
-387 FTGVTVYLRRSGST
+387 LRRQGALVTFTAHIKALETTSNFSELFY
-401 VQIMVDIPTQ
+401 IPG
-411 VFSKWP
+411 
-417 PDSLVALPVGFRAWD
+417 GFR
-432 FCFMP
+432 
-437 FYNYTATALSQTSAF
+437 LSQ
-452 LYTSVSVRG
+452 LYAWLNPISPTNVLSTYRADNLLCVERG
-461 TVHPYR
+461 
-467 VAGSYTWLTS
+467 VAKDTNLFIQSSWTTS
-477 DAFPN
+477 DPFPT

>member
-34 VLEDVPLEGNVILT
+34 VLEEVPLEGNVILT

-164 AEAAAATAT
+164 AEGAAATAT
-173 QKASAAASSATAAA
+173 QRASAAASSATAAA
-187 TSATNAETSAT
+187 TSA
-198 AAASAADDAMQAASQ
+198 
-213 AAADADQS
+213 
-221 RVGAAASALAAAA
+221 
-234 SEQAAVAAQEGLV
+234 SE
-247 VAREAAAGSA
+247 
-257 SSAATSASEAVSSAS
+257 
-272 SAATARSGADA
+272 
-283 AAATATQKALAAASS
+283 AASS
-298 ATAAAT
+298 ATAAQ
-304 SATNAET
+304 
-311 SATAAA
+311 
-317 GSASNAA
+317 
-324 ASATAAANS
+324 
-333 AGSINWNGLSGKPAV
+333 
-348 IAAGATKADARA
+348 
-360 AIDAA
+360 AA
-365 AADSVGLKDTGWR
+365 AAQDTGWR
-378 NISSLVNAE
+378 DVSAALHEDCTGTLLVRRIGARVTAIFNITSQVTTSYMRIWQMPEGWRPVVNWMPIGMVPY
-387 FTGVTVYLRRSGST
+387 GVTGTAFAVGPSGWSWLLDARRYEPLETGMPMSGE
-401 VQIMVDIPTQ
+401 
-411 VFSKWP
+411 
-417 PDSLVALPVGFRAWD
+417 
-432 FCFMP
+432 
-437 FYNYTATALSQTSAF
+437 LS
-452 LYTSVSVRG
+452 
-461 TVHPYR
+461 
-467 VAGSYTWLTS
+467 WLTN
-477 DAFPN
+477 DAFPSPAAY
-482 TLPGTPA
+482 PGTPA

>member
-34 VLEDVPLEGNVILT
+34 VLEEVPLEGNVILT

-164 AEAAAATAT
+164 AEGAAATAT
-173 QKASAAASSATAAA
+173 QRASAAASSATAAA
-187 TSATNAETSAT
+187 TSA
-198 AAASAADDAMQAASQ
+198 
-213 AAADADQS
+213 
-221 RVGAAASALAAAA
+221 
-234 SEQAAVAAQEGLV
+234 SE
-247 VAREAAAGSA
+247 
-257 SSAATSASEAVSSAS
+257 
-272 SAATARSGADA
+272 
-283 AAATATQKALAAASS
+283 AASS
-298 ATAAAT
+298 ATAAQ
-304 SATNAET
+304 
-311 SATAAA
+311 
-317 GSASNAA
+317 
-324 ASATAAANS
+324 
-333 AGSINWNGLSGKPAV
+333 
-348 IAAGATKADARA
+348 
-360 AIDAA
+360 AA
-365 AADSVGLKDTGWR
+365 AAQDTGWR
-378 NISSLVNAE
+378 DVSAALHEDCTGTLLVRRIGARVTASFNITSQVTTNFMRIWQMPEGWRPVVNWMPIGMVPY
-387 FTGVTVYLRRSGST
+387 GVTGTAFAVGPSGWSWLLDARRYEPLEIDMPMSGE
-401 VQIMVDIPTQ
+401 
-411 VFSKWP
+411 
-417 PDSLVALPVGFRAWD
+417 
-432 FCFMP
+432 
-437 FYNYTATALSQTSAF
+437 LS
-452 LYTSVSVRG
+452 
-461 TVHPYR
+461 
-467 VAGSYTWLTS
+467 WLTN
-477 DAFPN
+477 DAFPFPAAY
-482 TLPGTPA
+482 PGTPA

>member
-34 VLEDVPLEGNVILT
+34 VLEEVPLEGNVILT

-157 STESRDR
+157 STEDRER
-164 AEAAAATAT
+164 AEAAAA
-173 QKASAAASSATAAA
+173 
-187 TSATNAETSAT
+187 
-198 AAASAADDAMQAASQ
+198 
-213 AAADADQS
+213 
-221 RVGAAASALAAAA
+221 
-234 SEQAAVAAQEGLV
+234 
-247 VAREAAAGSA
+247 
-257 SSAATSASEAVSSAS
+257 
-272 SAATARSGADA
+272 
-283 AAATATQKALAAASS
+283 
-298 ATAAAT
+298 
-304 SATNAET
+304 
-311 SATAAA
+311 
-317 GSASNAA
+317 
-324 ASATAAANS
+324 AAANS
-333 AGSINWNGLSGKPAV
+333 AGSAF
-348 IAAGATKADARA
+348 DDA
-360 AIDAA
+360 AIAQGARLSAEAARDAA
-365 AADSVGLKDTGWR
+365 A
-378 NISSLVNAE
+378 
-387 FTGVTVYLRRSGST
+387 GS
-401 VQIMVDIPTQ
+401 
-411 VFSKWP
+411 
-417 PDSLVALPVGFRAWD
+417 
-432 FCFMP
+432 
-437 FYNYTATALSQTSAF
+437 ATAAQTAADQIAA
-452 LYTSVSVRG
+452 LQDAYERATMQD
-461 TVHPYR
+461 
-467 VAGSYTWLTS
+467 VASIAVP
-477 DAFPN
+477 DK
-482 TLPGTPA
+482 

>member
-34 VLEDVPLEGNVILT
+34 VLEEVPLEGNVILT

-164 AEAAAATAT
+164 AEGAAATAT
-173 QKASAAASSATAAA
+173 QRASAAASSATAAA
-187 TSATNAETSAT
+187 TSA
-198 AAASAADDAMQAASQ
+198 
-213 AAADADQS
+213 
-221 RVGAAASALAAAA
+221 
-234 SEQAAVAAQEGLV
+234 SE
-247 VAREAAAGSA
+247 
-257 SSAATSASEAVSSAS
+257 
-272 SAATARSGADA
+272 
-283 AAATATQKALAAASS
+283 AASS
-298 ATAAAT
+298 ATAAQIARDQ
-304 SATNAET
+304 AV
-311 SATAAA
+311 TAAA
-317 GSASNAA
+317 A
-324 ASATAAANS
+324 
-333 AGSINWNGLSGKPAV
+333 LQ
-348 IAAGATKADARA
+348 
-360 AIDAA
+360 
-365 AADSVGLKDTGWR
+365 DTGWR
-378 NISSLVNAE
+378 NMSDDLNTAAFIILVMAFLSSL
-387 FTGVTVYLRRSGST
+387 R
-401 VQIMVDIPTQ
+401 D
-411 VFSKWP
+411 
-417 PDSLVALPVGFRAWD
+417 
-432 FCFMP
+432 
-437 FYNYTATALSQTSAF
+437 
-452 LYTSVSVRG
+452 
-461 TVHPYR
+461 
-467 VAGSYTWLTS
+467 
-477 DAFPN
+477 
-482 TLPGTPA
+482 

>member
-34 VLEDVPLEGNVILT
+34 VLEEVPLEGNVILT

-157 STESRDR
+157 SIEDRER
-164 AEAAAATAT
+164 AEAAAA
-173 QKASAAASSATAAA
+173 
-187 TSATNAETSAT
+187 
-198 AAASAADDAMQAASQ
+198 
-213 AAADADQS
+213 
-221 RVGAAASALAAAA
+221 
-234 SEQAAVAAQEGLV
+234 
-247 VAREAAAGSA
+247 AAAGSA
-257 SSAATSASEAVSSAS
+257 GSAFDDAVIAQGARLGAEAARD
-272 SAATARSGADA
+272 AAEGFAGDAETARDQAVTA
-283 AAATATQKALAAASS
+283 AAALQ
-298 ATAAAT
+298 
-304 SATNAET
+304 
-311 SATAAA
+311 
-317 GSASNAA
+317 
-324 ASATAAANS
+324 
-333 AGSINWNGLSGKPAV
+333 
-348 IAAGATKADARA
+348 
-360 AIDAA
+360 
-365 AADSVGLKDTGWR
+365 DTGWR
-378 NISSLVNAE
+378 DVSAALHEDCTGTLLVRRIGARVTARFNITSR
-387 FTGVTVYLRRSGST
+387 VTTNVMRIWQMPKGWR
-401 VQIMVDIPTQ
+401 P
-411 VFSKWP
+411 
-417 PDSLVALPVGFRAWD
+417 VANWLPVGLV
-432 FCFMP
+432 P
-437 FYNYTATALSQTSAF
+437 YGVTGTALAVGPLGWPWLLDARRYKPLETDKAMSGELS
-452 LYTSVSVRG
+452 
-461 TVHPYR
+461 
-467 VAGSYTWLTS
+467 WLTN
-477 DAFPN
+477 DAFPSPAAY
-482 TLPGTPA
+482 PGTPA

>member
-34 VLEDVPLEGNVILT
+34 VLEEVPLEGNVILT

-164 AEAAAATAT
+164 AEGAAATAT
-173 QKASAAASSATAAA
+173 QRASAAASSATAAA
-187 TSATNAETSAT
+187 TSA
-198 AAASAADDAMQAASQ
+198 
-213 AAADADQS
+213 
-221 RVGAAASALAAAA
+221 
-234 SEQAAVAAQEGLV
+234 SE
-247 VAREAAAGSA
+247 
-257 SSAATSASEAVSSAS
+257 
-272 SAATARSGADA
+272 
-283 AAATATQKALAAASS
+283 AASS
-298 ATAAAT
+298 ATAAQ
-304 SATNAET
+304 
-311 SATAAA
+311 
-317 GSASNAA
+317 
-324 ASATAAANS
+324 
-333 AGSINWNGLSGKPAV
+333 
-348 IAAGATKADARA
+348 
-360 AIDAA
+360 AA
-365 AADSVGLKDTGWR
+365 AAQDTGWR
-378 NISSLVNAE
+378 DVSAALHEDCTGTLLVRRIGARVTARFNITSRVTTNFMRIWQMPEGWRPVVNWSPIGLVPYSI
-387 FTGVTVYLRRSGST
+387 TGDALTVGPNGWSWLLDARRYDPLETDIAMSGE
-401 VQIMVDIPTQ
+401 
-411 VFSKWP
+411 
-417 PDSLVALPVGFRAWD
+417 
-432 FCFMP
+432 
-437 FYNYTATALSQTSAF
+437 LS
-452 LYTSVSVRG
+452 
-461 TVHPYR
+461 
-467 VAGSYTWLTS
+467 WLTN
-477 DAFPN
+477 DAFPSPAAY
-482 TLPGTPA
+482 PGTPA